1 MMYASTNVARL
12 NKVCEV
18 ETINGY
24 NLAKRLHI
32 PADVLSNQAEYI
44 STVRAGIPGD
54 VVKRAIEII
63 GSREVFVRLLNT
75 TSANLSRYYRKK
87 TLNRVDTEEVLDTIR
102 VFAQA
107 LKIWGDA
114 DTAKTWLNTSVPALA
129 GDKPV
134 NLFDTFEGRNW
145 VRQVLHKIEYGEF
158 T

>member
-1 MMYASTNVARL
+1 MYTNINATRL
-12 NKVCEV
+12 KKVCKV
-18 ETINGY
+18 ETANGY
-24 NLAKRLHI
+24 DLAKRLSI

-44 STVRAGIPGD
+44 STVRAGISGD

-63 GSREVFVRLLNT
+63 GNREMFVHLLNT
-75 TSANLSRYYRKK
+75 TSANLNRYYRKK

-102 VFAQA
+102 VFALA
-107 LKIWGDA
+107 LQIWGDA